1 MKALLL
7 AAGIGSRLGELTKTT
22 PKCLM
27 KVGGQT
33 MLDHWL
39 GKLDKLGVTDFL
51 INTHYLADQVD
62 AFISTHPLC
71 DRINISFEPILL
83 GTGMSLVN
91 HLEWLKTDDCFVVHV
106 DNYCEDSLEGMCN
119 TFRNRPPSCDGT
131 MLVFKTNRPRE
142 CGIVG
147 YDDNFILTNF
157 HEKVDDP
164 PSAEASG
171 AVYLFSASFLHE
183 LSSEAPTLNEISK
196 DLIPMMIGRI
206 NCYFTKSYFQDTG
219 RPETL
224 TEANQWFFKYQA
236 H

>member
-119 TFRNRPPSCDGT
+119 AFRNRPSSCDGT

-206 NCYFTKSYFQDTG
+206 NCYFTKRYFQDIG

>member
-164 PSAEASG
+164 PSAEAGG

-206 NCYFTKSYFQDTG
+206 NCYFTKRYFQDIG